1 MIYTYIYIYNIIN
14 VCVSMF
20 DLTFL
25 WGQEVPQDLWKKVI
39 ETHVNEE
46 KEEVLEEAKLEA
58 EPGPSPRC

>member
-1 MIYTYIYIYNIIN
+1 MN
-14 VCVSMF
+14 VCFVSMF

-25 WGQEVPQDLWKKVI
+25 AGSQEVCQDLWKKVI

-58 EPGPSPRC
+58 EPGPPR

>member
-1 MIYTYIYIYNIIN
+1 
-14 VCVSMF
+14 MF

-25 WGQEVPQDLWKKVI
+25 DGQEVPQDLWKKVI